1 MKRFMLGCLI
11 AAQYL
16 AVVCP
21 VDSFAGQD
29 TPVLPNPNAIQNPW
43 LILQKAAQAA
53 RELSYEGI
61 FVYQSGASGRS
72 VQITHMNY
80 GQGEYAR
87 IVVLDGMPREVL
99 SQGKDVVIFSPRN
112 EKVVIEKR
120 RGQNLFPAL
129 LPSNMDLIKTSYTA
143 KLGAIERIGGRE
155 GQVIIL
161 EPHDQFRYGYKLWAD
176 REYGLL
182 IKSQTINERHEPTEQ
197 IAFSQLTLLNSQ
209 NMDWFQPN
217 IDHDKKYVMEDS
229 QAKNVAPEDNTW
241 AVSNLPDGYR
251 KVDQVTRI
259 VPGKPYPVTQ
269 LIFSDGL
276 ASVSLFIEPLVKG
289 IEPKIGHTAMGA
301 TNFYANTSNGHQIVV
316 VGEVPEATV
325 TQIASAVTF
334 KK

>member
-1 MKRFMLGCLI
+1 MKRFLLGCLI

-16 AVVCP
+16 AVVYLTN
-21 VDSFAGQD
+21 SFAGQD
-29 TPVLPNPNAIQNPW
+29 NPVLSNPNVVQNPW

-53 RELSYEGI
+53 RELSYQGI
-61 FVYQSGASGRS
+61 FIYQSGTSGRS

-129 LPSNMDLIKTSYTA
+129 LPSNMDLIKTSYNL
-143 KLGAIERIGGRE
+143 KLGGVERVGGRE
-155 GQVIIL
+155 GQVINL
-161 EPHDQFRYGYKLWAD
+161 EPRDQYRYGYKLWTD

-182 IKSQTINERHEPTEQ
+182 IKAQTINEHHEPTEQ

-217 IDHDKKYVMEDS
+217 IDHDKKYVMEDNQS
-229 QAKNVAPEDNTW
+229 KDVALDDNTW
-241 AVSNLPDGYR
+241 SVAKLPDGYR
-251 KVDQVTRI
+251 KIDQVTRM

-289 IEPKIGHTAMGA
+289 VEPKVGHTVMGA
-301 TNFYANTSNGHQIVV
+301 TNFYANTNNGHQIVV

>member
-1 MKRFMLGCLI
+1 MKRLLLGCLM

-16 AVVCP
+16 AVAYP
-21 VDSFAGQD
+21 TYSFAGQD
-29 TPVLPNPNAIQNPW
+29 TQVLPNPNVTQNPW
-43 LILQKAAQAA
+43 IILQKAAQAA

-61 FVYQSGASGRS
+61 FIYQSGASGRS

-87 IVVLDGMPREVL
+87 IVVLDGKPREVL

-129 LPSNMDLIKTSYTA
+129 LPSNMDLIKTSYDV
-143 KLGAIERIGGRE
+143 KLGGIERVGGRD
-155 GQVIIL
+155 GQVINL
-161 EPHDQFRYGYKLWAD
+161 EPRDQYRYGYRLWTD

-182 IKSQTINERHEPTEQ
+182 IKAQTINERHEPTNQ

-217 IDHDKKYVMEDS
+217 IDHEKQYVMEDS
-229 QAKNVAPEDNTW
+229 QAKNIVSEDNTW
-241 AVSNLPDGYR
+241 TVSKLPDGYR
-251 KVDQVTRI
+251 KVDQVTRM
-259 VPGKPYPVTQ
+259 VAGKPYPVTQ

-289 IEPKIGHTAMGA
+289 VEPKVGHTVMGA
-301 TNFYANTSNGHQIVV
+301 TNFYANINNGHQIVV
-316 VGEVPEATV
+316 VGEVPEVTV
-325 TQIASAVTF
+325 TQIASAVVF